1 MSLSEQELR
10 DIEQHAGHV
19 FGTAQPASYD
29 DSQVLCNEIGI
40 LADEVRWLRGIVAE
54 VAPERLGVTEQSL

>member
-1 MSLSEQELR
+1 M
-10 DIEQHAGHV
+10 
-19 FGTAQPASYD
+19 FGSVQPASYD

>member
-1 MSLSEQELR
+1 VALSEEELR